1 MAMKKHGGYSEKQK
15 REIRNTKKNLK
26 TMSKNGSAHKVRSA
40 RRITKYGAVSFGRN
54 IWLSIAAIL
63 VMTIT
68 LSILI
73 VTVVAMN
80 VLNATA
86 EGMKEKIDITIFL
99 NPGTSEEAMAEI
111 VGKLEADPNVKKPV
125 TAMTSKEV
133 ADQIVEKES
142 EIYSQVESDEMYQ
155 RLVAESYA
163 TVRLN
168 VYDIDNIESL
178 KTMVAT
184 DPLFLENVSTAKQ
197 PTYDSDRTEID
208 TILSWANIAKIS
220 GLVLSAVFLGISV
233 LVIFNTIRMAIF
245 SRREEIYMMK
255 LVGADDNFIRG
266 PFLVEAQI
274 CGVISGIIAGSLGV
288 VAFHYVEKPLADYGI
303 DMAWASSVFHSNR
316 VVLVYLIVIVLGMI
330 IGTVSARL
338 AVSKYL
344 KK

>member
-1 MAMKKHGGYSEKQK
+1 MLKWGYMAMKKRSSYSESQK

-99 NPGTSEEAMAEI
+99 NPGTSEEAIAGI
-111 VGKLEADPNVKKPV
+111 VGKLEADANVKKPV
-125 TAMTSKEV
+125 AALTSKQV
-133 ADQIVEKES
+133 ADQIVEKEAD
-142 EIYSQVESDEMYQ
+142 IYSQVESDEMYQ

-163 TVRLN
+163 TIRLN
-168 VYDIDNIESL
+168 VYDIDNIDSL
-178 KTMVAT
+178 KTLVTT
-184 DPLFLENVSTAKQ
+184 DPLFIENVSSEKQ

-208 TILSWANIAKIS
+208 TILSWANVAKVS
-220 GLVLSAVFLGISV
+220 GLVLSAVFLGMSI

-245 SRREEIYMMK
+245 SRREELYMMK
-255 LVGADDNFIRG
+255 LVGADRGFIRG
-266 PFLVEAQI
+266 PFLVEAEI
-274 CGVISGIIAGSLGV
+274 KS
-288 VAFHYVEKPLADYGI
+288 Y
-303 DMAWASSVFHSNR
+303 
-316 VVLVYLIVIVLGMI
+316 YLLC
-330 IGTVSARL
+330 SF
-338 AVSKYL
+338 
-344 KK
+344 

>member
-1 MAMKKHGGYSEKQK
+1 MKKGSGYSEAQK

-26 TMSKNGSAHKVRSA
+26 TMSRNGSAHKIRSA

-99 NPGTSEEAMAEI
+99 NPGTNEVAISEI
-111 VGKLEADPNVKKPV
+111 VGKLEADANVKKPV
-125 TAMTSKEV
+125 VAMTSKEV
-133 ADQIVEKES
+133 ADQIVEKEA
-142 EIYSQVESDEMYQ
+142 EIYAQVESEEMYE

-168 VYDIDNIESL
+168 VYDIDNIESI
-178 KTMVAT
+178 KTLVAT
-184 DPLFLENVSTAKQ
+184 DPVFIENVSKEKQ

-208 TILSWANIAKIS
+208 TILSWANVAKIS

-266 PFLVEAQI
+266 PFLIEAQI

-288 VAFHYVEKPLADYGI
+288 LAFHYAEMPLANYGI
-303 DMAWASSVFHSNR
+303 DVSWASGIFHSYR
-316 VVLVYLIVIVLGMI
+316 VVFVYLIVIALGMI